1 MLRVYCLCWW
11 LAVCKHVSGQ
21 VQTFT
26 PAAETAIAYSVN
38 VPASTAGS
46 GSSGSGPIFIQM
58 RSTKE
63 VQWFAWG
70 QGAVMQGANI
80 FVVYANGTGI
90 TVSPRLGVEHVEPLH
105 NPQARFSIL
114 NGSGISNGIL
124 TANIRCDSCI
134 TWPGGHEDVTSTS
147 SPWIWAVKHGPMLD
161 SDSVSATIT
170 IHDFSGVATV
180 NMKQA
185 TGGSSENPFVGG
197 LMSSS
202 SSSASAALTI
212 NSESVRKKRIAHAV
226 LMIVTFVLLFPLI
239 ALGIPLFPSART
251 VVIHASLQLCTLALV
266 LAGFGLGISMARS
279 LNFVGS
285 YHPIIGIIVVA
296 SLVLFQPAMGLVQHW
311 YFRRTGKKSLAAYAH
326 RWLGRTAIT
335 LGMINAGLGFRLTG
349 IGTSVAPT
357 GAVIAYGVV
366 AGLVWVGYVL
376 TVSFLSYRKR
386 HSRA

>member
-1 MLRVYCLCWW
+1 MLIVYCLCWC
-11 LAVCKHVSGQ
+11 LAVFNHALGQ

-26 PAAETAIAYSVN
+26 PVGEKAITYSVN
-38 VPASTAGS
+38 VPDSTAG
-46 GSSGSGPIFIQM
+46 SGSGPIFIQM

-80 FVVYANGTGI
+80 FIVYANETGI
-90 TVSPRLGVEHVEPLH
+90 TVSPRLGVEHVEPLY

-114 NGSGISNGIL
+114 NDSGISDGTF

-147 SPWIWAVKHGPMLD
+147 SPWIWAVKHGPTLD

-170 IHDFSGVATV
+170 LHDLSGVATV

-185 TGGSSENPFVGG
+185 TGGSSENPFLGG
-197 LMSSS
+197 STSSN
-202 SSSASAALTI
+202 SSSAQAGQSV

-226 LMIVTFVLLFPLI
+226 LMIVAFVLLFPLI
-239 ALGIPLFPSART
+239 ALGIPLFPSSRT

-266 LAGFGLGISMARS
+266 IAGFGLGISMAKG
-279 LNFVGS
+279 LDLVDS

-296 SLVLFQPAMGLVQHW
+296 SLILFQPAMGLAQHL
-311 YFRRTGKKSLAAYAH
+311 YFRRTGKKSIAAYVH
-326 RWLGRTAIT
+326 RWFGRTAIT
-335 LGMINAGLGFRLTG
+335 LGIINAGLGFRLTG

-386 HSRA
+386 QSPA

>member
-1 MLRVYCLCWW
+1 MLIVYCLCWC
-11 LAVCKHVSGQ
+11 LAVFNHALGQ

-26 PAAETAIAYSVN
+26 PAGEKAITYSVN
-38 VPASTAGS
+38 VPDSTAG
-46 GSSGSGPIFIQM
+46 SGSGPIFIQM

-80 FVVYANGTGI
+80 FIVYANETGI
-90 TVSPRLGVEHVEPLH
+90 TVSPRLGVEHVEPLY

-114 NGSGISNGIL
+114 NGSGISDGTF

-147 SPWIWAVKHGPMLD
+147 SPWIWAVKHGPTLD

-170 IHDFSGVATV
+170 LHDLSGVATV

-185 TGGSSENPFVGG
+185 TGGSSENPFLGG
-197 LMSSS
+197 STSSN
-202 SSSASAALTI
+202 SSSAQAGQSV

-226 LMIVTFVLLFPLI
+226 LMIVAFVLLFPLI
-239 ALGIPLFPSART
+239 ALGIPLFPSSRT

-266 LAGFGLGISMARS
+266 IAGFGLGISMAKG
-279 LNFVGS
+279 LDLVDS
-285 YHPIIGIIVVA
+285 YHPIIGIVVVA
-296 SLVLFQPAMGLVQHW
+296 SLILFQPAMGLVQHL
-311 YFRRTGKKSLAAYAH
+311 YFRRTGKKSIAAYVH
-326 RWLGRTAIT
+326 RWFGRTAIT
-335 LGMINAGLGFRLTG
+335 LGIINAGLGFRLTG

-386 HSRA
+386 QSPA

>member
-197 LMSSS
+197 SMSSS

-279 LNFVGS
+279 LNF
-285 YHPIIGIIVVA
+285 
-296 SLVLFQPAMGLVQHW
+296 F

>member
-1 MLRVYCLCWW
+1 MLIVYCLCWW
-11 LAVCKHVSGQ
+11 LAVFNHALGQ

-26 PAAETAIAYSVN
+26 PAGEKAITYSVN
-38 VPASTAGS
+38 VPESTAG
-46 GSSGSGPIFIQM
+46 SGSGPIFIQM

-80 FVVYANGTGI
+80 FVVYANETGI
-90 TVSPRLGVEHVEPLH
+90 TVSPRLGVEHVEPLY

-114 NGSGISNGIL
+114 NGSGISNG
-124 TANIRCDSCI
+124 TFKANIRCDSCI

-147 SPWIWAVKHGPMLD
+147 SPWIWAVKHGPTLD
-161 SDSVSATIT
+161 SDSISATIT
-170 IHDFSGVATV
+170 LHDLSGVATV

-185 TGGSSENPFVGG
+185 TGGSSENPFLGG
-197 LMSSS
+197 STSSN
-202 SSSASAALTI
+202 SSSAQAGQSV

-226 LMIVTFVLLFPLI
+226 LMIVAFVLLFPLI
-239 ALGIPLFPSART
+239 ALGIPLFPSSRT

-266 LAGFGLGISMARS
+266 IAGFGLGISMAKS
-279 LNFVGS
+279 LDLVDS

-296 SLVLFQPAMGLVQHW
+296 SLILFQPAMGLVQHL
-311 YFRRTGKKSLAAYAH
+311 YFRRTGKKSIAAYVH
-326 RWLGRTAIT
+326 RWFGRTAIT
-335 LGMINAGLGFRLTG
+335 LGIINAGLGFRLTG

-357 GAVIAYGVV
+357 GAVIAFGVV
-366 AGLVWVGYVL
+366 AGLVWVGYAL

-386 HSRA
+386 QSPA